1 MNLKTF
7 LLAAALAAIASP
19 AHALDP
25 ATSGA
30 IGVPAN
36 RIVGLWST
44 LGMVGPCGGTVTPQ
58 TIRNTLLFQAGGTVI
73 ENPRSPPQGGPGP
86 GGGVHQRSIAL
97 GTWSYNPVTQQYTM
111 HLQFDWFA
119 DNVWHG
125 YSTVDRTLLLNGNG
139 SLAAGPV
146 RSTRFAANGAI
157 VAEVCGSATS
167 TRL

>member
-1 MNLKTF
+1 
-7 LLAAALAAIASP
+7 
-19 AHALDP
+19 
-25 ATSGA
+25 
-30 IGVPAN
+30 
-36 RIVGLWST
+36 
-44 LGMVGPCGGTVTPQ
+44 
-58 TIRNTLLFQAGGTVI
+58 
-73 ENPRSPPQGGPGP
+73 
-86 GGGVHQRSIAL
+86 
-97 GTWSYNPVTQQYTM
+97 M